1 MENVSLQTWLERK
14 PSNSFYIFLLDV
26 NFQNFTFEL
35 HVLITSLILTKFQEN
50 QKSIAIS
57 SNKCYN
63 FKLLYLKL
71 YIKNK
76 LINQIVNNIRF
87 ERNLIYMLRT

>member
-1 MENVSLQTWLERK
+1 M
-14 PSNSFYIFLLDV
+14 FLL
-26 NFQNFTFEL
+26 Q
-35 HVLITSLILTKFQEN
+35 SLMLTKFQEN

-76 LINQIVNNIRF
+76 FIDRILNSIRF